1 MVTRNES
8 HMVLTYGL
16 LLLLTMVS
24 RALLTSVSEQREIS
38 VFLIRSYVEYTAET
52 ADNLYTLVCLFVCLF
67 VFGGKAPVDQGLLIH
82 EVSRSHSTMHHSR
95 QDSSSQRPLPD
106 NTQHSQ
112 LSDIRAPREIR
123 THNLSRRVAAGLR
136 LRPHGHWDRR
146 TQWHQTEMPVTIT
159 IKLFFMVNVLA
170 H

>member
-67 VFGGKAPVDQGLLIH
+67 LAGKLQWTRA
-82 EVSRSHSTMHHSR
+82 
-95 QDSSSQRPLPD
+95 SSFTRFLD
-106 NTQHSQ
+106 HTQQ
-112 LSDIRAPREIR
+112 CTTVGRTPRR
-123 THNLSRRVAAGLR
+123 RDLYLTTHNTHNCQIFVPPVRFEPTISAGEWPQAYALDRTATGTGVRSGTR
-136 LRPHGHWDRR
+136 L
-146 TQWHQTEMPVTIT
+146 
-159 IKLFFMVNVLA
+159 KCL
-170 H
+170 